1 MNVRVTLKGLKP
13 GEDDY
18 ETHITIISGLTMD
31 EIDTNILSYIYDWR
45 LINGYYKVKYINKE
59 VISCDN

>member
-1 MNVRVTLKGLKP
+1 MIVQVTLKGLKP

-18 ETHITIISGLTMD
+18 ETHVATISGLTMD
-31 EIDTNILSYIYDWR
+31 EIDGNILSYIYEWR
-45 LINGYYKVKYINKE
+45 NANGYYKMKYIHKE